1 MKNKLI
7 ILLLGVLG
15 VFLFTTCKKDPKL
28 PIPALQSGVIPK
40 LLKVDTKDA
49 TINFFDL
56 AAFSGSFTV
65 DTYYADKP
73 TSMEIWVTFNG
84 DKTKRAL
91 VQTVTTFPTTIDVTI
106 ASLSTLL
113 SAYMTPADLLAGAY
127 FKFYTVINMKDGSVS
142 SAFDPNYAQ
151 FNTSILNLPG
161 SATNLTYTIVCPLDL
176 NDFVGNYTMDDGS
189 PSDLCVI
196 TVSLDPNNANGLII
210 DNFYGGTGTGPLHS
224 VHISVNKATYGI
236 SVPSPQVFADWLW
249 NVGYKNATLSNLAG
263 TLDACTKNFSFQ
275 ADLTVSAG
283 SFGRIGYTCTKN

>member
-56 AAFSGSFTV
+56 AAFNGSFTV

-73 TSMEIWVTFNG
+73 TSIEIWVTFNG

-91 VQTVTTFPTTIDVTI
+91 VQTVTSFPTTIDVTV

-113 SAYMTPADLLAGAY
+113 AAYMTPADLLAGAY
-127 FKFYTVINMKDGSVS
+127 FKFYTVINMKDGSVN
-142 SAFDPNYAQ
+142 SAF
-151 FNTSILNLPG
+151 
-161 SATNLTYTIVCPLDL
+161 
-176 NDFVGNYTMDDGS
+176 
-189 PSDLCVI
+189 
-196 TVSLDPNNANGLII
+196 DPNNANGLII
-210 DNFYGGTGTGPLHS
+210 DNFYGGTGTGALHS

-249 NVGYKNATLSNLAG
+249 NPGYKNATLSNLAG
-263 TLDACTKNFSFQ
+263 TLDACTQNFSFQ

-283 SFGRIGYTCTKN
+283 SFGRLSYTCTKN